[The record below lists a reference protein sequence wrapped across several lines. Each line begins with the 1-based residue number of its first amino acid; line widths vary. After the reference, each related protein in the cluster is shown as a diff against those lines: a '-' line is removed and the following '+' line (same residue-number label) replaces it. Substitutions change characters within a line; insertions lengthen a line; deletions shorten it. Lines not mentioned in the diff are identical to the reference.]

1 MVSGPHPIVG
11 KIWSMTTN
19 MKMAKTCGWYDIFCD
34 KFYQG
39 EDINNVFFQDIFT
52 KKYFILPMLTVV
64 TDFLRRK
71 VMVVNVLALSN
82 PRCYIPV
89 EENFGGI
96 GLVHVRNICLVFSAS
111 FLFTLKHF
119 SINVSHKCKNETK
132 NGSLCNLFFF
142 STLCCTVLLF
152 SNHHCFTLPWLYPLK
167 ET

>member
-1 MVSGPHPIVG
+1 
-11 KIWSMTTN
+11 
-19 MKMAKTCGWYDIFCD
+19 
-34 KFYQG
+34 
-39 EDINNVFFQDIFT
+39 
-52 KKYFILPMLTVV
+52 
-64 TDFLRRK
+64 
-71 VMVVNVLALSN
+71 MVVNVLALSN